1 MIKSLIDRLPDD
13 DAALQ
18 LLEMFDKLLKKYA
31 RLLGTEDAYEE
42 LRLFF
47 FELLD
52 KLKSKE
58 LCSDSDGY
66 AVNYISKSVK
76 NQYIA
81 LSKAR
86 NSRREDTF
94 SEMSEE
100 QMVYVEQ
107 IAATDDRVDISSY
120 FPSGNE
126 LSEREII
133 ILQQF
138 FVDDYSIEEIAQQL
152 NISRQAV
159 NQAKNRAL
167 NKIRKALN
175 GRK

>member
-1 MIKSLIDRLPDD
+1 MITSLIDRLPDD

-52 KLKSKE
+52 RLKQKR

-94 SEMSEE
+94 SDMSEE
-100 QMVYVEQ
+100 QMIYVEQ

-120 FPSGNE
+120 FPSENK
-126 LSEREII
+126 LSEREKI

-167 NKIRKALN
+167 NKIRKALD
-175 GRK
+175 GS